1 MYDDEETDQSS
12 LLFIVLPS
20 RHPETK
26 EAASMLTLFPLYV
39 QARISER
46 RAIKIHDIF
55 KCLNDTGHRLGYG
68 LVLDPCAGCLL
79 CSSFSLAGR
88 KEDLQNRK
96 ISHLFCSRRAIYE
109 RKLLWTTSCPSIYF
123 SPSRVLSLQ
132 IFIMFFPLE
141 FRRASCFDR
150 FFFSFKPLYLH
161 HKVADQ
167 SGFTQRLS

>member
-1 MYDDEETDQSS
+1 
-12 LLFIVLPS
+12 
-20 RHPETK
+20 
-26 EAASMLTLFPLYV
+26 MLTLFPLYV

-55 KCLNDTGHRLGYG
+55 KCLNDTGRRLGYG

-96 ISHLFCSRRAIYE
+96 ISHLFRSRRAIYE

-141 FRRASCFDR
+141 FRRASCFDQ
-150 FFFSFKPLYLH
+150 FFFPSSRFICTTKSQIRAALP
-161 HKVADQ
+161 
-167 SGFTQRLS
+167 SGLARVCGLMEFFFY